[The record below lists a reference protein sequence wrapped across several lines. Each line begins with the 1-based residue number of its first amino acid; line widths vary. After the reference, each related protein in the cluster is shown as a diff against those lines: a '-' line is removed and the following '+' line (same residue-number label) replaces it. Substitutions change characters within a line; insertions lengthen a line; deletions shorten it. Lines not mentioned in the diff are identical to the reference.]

1 MTEAERDSHFPAAV
15 LWDMDGTL
23 VDTEPLWMAAQA
35 EIAREAGIVW
45 TEADAHDSVGS
56 AMPATAA
63 VLQGRGVPGTVDEIV
78 DRLVDRVVAAL
89 EIEIPWLPGARRLL
103 AELAAA
109 SVPCALVTMAYSP
122 VANRVAAT
130 AGTAFAAVV
139 AGDHVT
145 QGKPHPEPYLR
156 AAHALGVDPGACV
169 AVEDSLNGTR
179 SAQAAGVRE
188 VVVVPGVVTVPP
200 APGRRHVDSLSDLDL
215 AVLGT

>member
-1 MTEAERDSHFPAAV
+1 
-15 LWDMDGTL
+15 
-23 VDTEPLWMAAQA
+23 
-35 EIAREAGIVW
+35 
-45 TEADAHDSVGS
+45 
-56 AMPATAA
+56 
-63 VLQGRGVPGTVDEIV
+63 
-78 DRLVDRVVAAL
+78 
-89 EIEIPWLPGARRLL
+89 
-103 AELAAA
+103 
-109 SVPCALVTMAYSP
+109 MAYSP
-122 VANRVAAT
+122 VANRVAAR

-156 AAHALGVDPGACV
+156 AAHALGVEPGACV

-200 APGRRHVDSLSDLDL
+200 APGRRHVDSLSDLDI